1 MTKAFALK
9 NSMKAFF
16 QGVILKKPTKLVRQ
30 LLQFNYILKHSS
42 FRLRLADIYTDA
54 ALLKKAG
61 EEADRILKE
70 DPDLS
75 SDANRKLREA
85 IRYGDQGKIGRTI

>member
-42 FRLRLADIYTDA
+42 FSLRLADWQIFITQYN
-54 ALLKKAG
+54 LKKYLIINNIIITFASYTQIAC
-61 EEADRILKE
+61 ADIF
-70 DPDLS
+70 
-75 SDANRKLREA
+75 
-85 IRYGDQGKIGRTI
+85 